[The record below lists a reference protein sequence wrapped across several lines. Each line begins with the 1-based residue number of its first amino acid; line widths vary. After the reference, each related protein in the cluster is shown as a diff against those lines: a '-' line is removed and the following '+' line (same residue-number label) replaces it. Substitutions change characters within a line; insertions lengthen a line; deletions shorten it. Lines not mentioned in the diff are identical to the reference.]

1 MKHYD
6 PTVYHGRVVLIGD
19 ASVGKTSI
27 LNRLIEDR
35 YDELE
40 AQTIGANYQLFTQE
54 IDSSRVEM
62 QLWDTAGQEKFRS
75 LIPVYYRNAIA
86 AVAVYDVSNMDSF
99 SHLSDWIEQFQ
110 NEAGVAAVVFVVG
123 NKTDLVDDR
132 QVKAEDTESWAH
144 ARNYSFFECSAKSGD
159 GVKHLFEEMA
169 KAIVV
174 TKEIKFEN
182 PKPNPK
188 QGQSSC
194 C

>member
-1 MKHYD
+1 MI
-6 PTVYHGRVVLIGD
+6 VERSYHGRVVLIGD

-132 QVKAEDTESWAH
+132 QVKAEDAESWAH

>member
-132 QVKAEDTESWAH
+132 QVKAEDAESWAH